1 MKILK
6 IAFLLICNKLACQN
20 VEFVESKVNYKFSF
34 ETLKVKNDV
43 NLGFVGISA
52 DLFIFEKAPNLY
64 TTIGSYSAI
73 SGNRPGLITLG
84 MGLGYLKKIQKT
96 PFSID
101 AGIFIGGGGG
111 GGAPDGGGL
120 ITRGNINLMY
130 TFKKTT
136 VFAGYSRLDFPT
148 GDLKGNNI
156 NLGVTFN
163 SLFHFGYETKEKEV
177 KLFSPKMTQSKNR
190 FTILG
195 MRYIKHRKGPF
206 ELPNNTKPKNIQL
219 IGLQFDRFITNNIYG
234 TLKVNGAVTGGI
246 DGYMNL
252 LIGLGIEQNLIQN
265 KVFLD
270 GQFLAGPSGGG
281 GVDTGGG
288 GTLQGSVG
296 IRTNIGKDCQFKLA
310 YGQSFAPEG
319 NFKSDFIEIGLSKK
333 FDFIYPKN
341 TEAQIYTTTKTDR
354 VNKFGFE
361 IINRTYFAPK
371 KLDKN
376 NKLYDKYF
384 NLIGF
389 KFTKNLKYNFDIIGS
404 TFWAYQGSY
413 GAYAEGWLGLQYSLP
428 VKEFFRITPEISFGT
443 AGGGGIDLGSGLVY
457 QYTLGITK
465 DINKRFGISV
475 NAGKMAG
482 IKGNFSPTLLDLNL
496 RYNFIQITK
505 KKTNRN
511 QNQS

>member
-1 MKILK
+1 MKVLK
-6 IAFLLICNKLACQN
+6 IVFLLMCQKMVCQN
-20 VEFVESKVNYKFSF
+20 VEFVESKVNYKFGF
-34 ETLKVKNDV
+34 ETLKVNNDA

-52 DLFIFEKAPNLY
+52 DLFIFEKVPNLY

-73 SGNRPGLITLG
+73 TGNRPGLITLG
-84 MGLGYLKKIQKT
+84 MGLGYLQKIDKT
-96 PFSID
+96 PLSID
-101 AGIFIGGGGG
+101 AGVFIGGGGG
-111 GGAPDGGGL
+111 GGGL
-120 ITRGNINLMY
+120 ITRGNLNLMY
-130 TFKKTT
+130 NFKNASL
-136 VFAGYSRLDFPT
+136 FLGYSRLDFPT

-156 NLGVTFN
+156 NFGITFN
-163 SLFHFGYETKEKEV
+163 SLFHFGYETNKNSNE
-177 KLFSPKMTQSKNR
+177 LFAPKMMDSKNR

-195 MRYIKHRKGPF
+195 MRYVNHRKGPF
-206 ELPNNTKPKNIQL
+206 ELPNNTKPNNIQL
-219 IGLQFDRFITNNIYG
+219 IGLQFDRFITKNIYG

-252 LIGLGIEQNLIQN
+252 LVGLGFEKNLIQN
-265 KVFLD
+265 KVFVD
-270 GQFLAGPSGGG
+270 GQLLAGPSGGG

-288 GTLQGSVG
+288 GTLQGSIG
-296 IRTNIGKDCQFKLA
+296 LRTDIGKEFQLKLA

-319 NFKSDFIEIGLSKK
+319 NLKSDFIEIGLSKK
-333 FDFIYPKN
+333 FDFINPENKKD
-341 TEAQIYTTTKTDR
+341 QLYTITDSDR
-354 VNKFGFE
+354 VHKFGFE
-361 IINRTYFAPK
+361 VINRTYFSPN

-376 NKLYDKYF
+376 NKLYDKNF

-428 VKEFFRITPEISFGT
+428 VKNYFRITPEISFGT

-457 QYTLGITK
+457 QYSLGITK

-482 IKGNFSPTLLDLNL
+482 ISGNFSPILLDLNL
-496 RYNFIQITK
+496 RYNFVQITK
-505 KKTNRN
+505 KKVKHKTL
-511 QNQS
+511 